1 MNIYDDLF
9 KKYGHHMGAK
19 DMAAEMRLA
28 LGTIRNR
35 NQKGTLP
42 FPTITEG
49 QRIKAKTKDVAK
61 YFEGE

>member
-1 MNIYDDLF
+1 MNVYDDLF
-9 KKYGHHMGAK
+9 KKYGHHMMAR
-19 DMAAEMRLA
+19 DLAAEMRLA

>member
-1 MNIYDDLF
+1 MNIYDDFLSR
-9 KKYGHHMGAK
+9 YGHFMYAK
-19 DMAAEMRLA
+19 DLAAEMRLA